1 MEKGKKSGR
10 KKNFRAMLWYFM
22 QIFFKQIDT
31 INHFISGI
39 LKNDKQIL
47 QDLRN
52 KKCKLR

>member
-10 KKNFRAMLWYFM
+10 KKKFRTMLWYFK

-47 QDLRN
+47 QDLR
-52 KKCKLR
+52 KKSKLR